1 MTGRHDDY
9 SLTQVPRHARRSW
22 PSVAVQRFGQV
33 SSFQQFIVGAILGYG
48 MTFWQ
53 AVLAITIGS
62 VLLEIITILLG
73 VAGVREGL
81 STSVLARWAGFGR
94 KGSALVGLLVAL
106 SLAGWFGVQNG
117 VFAHGMH
124 ALGGGV
130 PEWAWAVL
138 GGVVITAITVYGFR
152 IMAWVGYLTVPAF
165 LALAGYSIV
174 DTLSTHPLGS
184 LVSGPPPGP
193 PLSLGAAT
201 TLVSGA
207 FILGA
212 LMTPDMTR
220 FNRTPGDVVKQT
232 LLGVTLGEYLIGLIG
247 VLLAHATASPDIV
260 GIVTS
265 SSGVLGTLVLA
276 TAILKI
282 NDWNLYSSSLGLVN
296 VVDVLFG
303 RRVGRVRVV
312 LVLGALGTA
321 ASAFGIAD
329 DFTGFLTAVGVLTP
343 PVAGVL
349 IAEYFVVRRCRPV
362 LDALREHGTAPGPHR
377 DWVPSALVSWALG
390 TACAIFFDFGIPA
403 INSVI
408 VAFAAYLVASRIFP
422 ARHRTQEGT
431 IMLPLIGREELK
443 RAMDEDAVI
452 VVDTMPVAYYERE
465 HLPGAR
471 NIPGFPYERA
481 AEFTDAHA
489 PDVVPDKTATI
500 VVYCAN
506 TPCRNSEFVG
516 TRLVELGYADVRKY
530 REGIE
535 DWVAAGHPTESGTPE
550 NARPAPISGN
560 HTE

>member
-1 MTGRHDDY
+1 MTDRHDDY
-9 SLTQVPRHARRSW
+9 SLTPVPAAERRSW

-48 MTFWQ
+48 MTFWN

-62 VLLEIITILLG
+62 VLLEVITVLLG
-73 VAGVREGL
+73 IAGVREGL

-94 KGSALVGLLVAL
+94 KGSALVGLLVAI

-117 VFAHGMH
+117 IFAHGMH
-124 ALGGGV
+124 ALGGAV

-152 IMAWVGYLTVPAF
+152 IMAWTAYLTVPAF
-165 LALAGYSIV
+165 LLLAGYSIV
-174 DTLSTHPLGS
+174 DALGS
-184 LVSGPPPGP
+184 HSLPALVSGPPPGP
-193 PLSLGAAT
+193 PLSLGAGT
-201 TLVSGA
+201 TLVAGA

-232 LLGVTLGEYLIGLIG
+232 LISVTLGEYLIGLIG
-247 VLLAHATASPDIV
+247 VLLAHATASSDIV
-260 GIVTS
+260 GIITS

-303 RRVGRVRVV
+303 RKVARVHVV
-312 LVLGALGTA
+312 LVLGVLGTA

-329 DFTGFLTAVGVLTP
+329 DFAGFLTAVGVLTP

-362 LDALREHGTAPGPHR
+362 FDALREHGSAPGAHR
-377 DWVPSALVSWALG
+377 DWMPSALVSWALG
-390 TACAIFFDFGIPA
+390 TAFAVFFDFGIPA
-403 INSVI
+403 INSVV
-408 VAFAAYLVASRIFP
+408 VAFVSYLAASRLFP
-422 ARHRTQEGT
+422 ARRRTKEGT
-431 IMLPLIGREELK
+431 GMLPLIGREELK
-443 RAMDEDAVI
+443 REMDEGTVI
-452 VVDTMPVAYYERE
+452 VVDTMPVTYYERE

-471 NIPGFPYERA
+471 NIPGFPYEQA

-489 PDVVPDKTATI
+489 PSVLPDPSAAV

-516 TRLVELGYADVRKY
+516 ARLLELGYTDVRKY

-535 DWVAAGHPTESGTPE
+535 DWVAAGYATESGPQTT
-550 NARPAPISGN
+550 AQPAPVSGN
-560 HTE
+560 RTE